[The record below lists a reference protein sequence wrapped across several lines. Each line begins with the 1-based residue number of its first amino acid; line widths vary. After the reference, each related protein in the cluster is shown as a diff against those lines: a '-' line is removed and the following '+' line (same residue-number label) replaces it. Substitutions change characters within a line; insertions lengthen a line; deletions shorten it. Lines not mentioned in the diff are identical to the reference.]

1 MESATAT
8 NLEIR
13 WMIRRDMF
21 DVLDIEQRSFEF
33 PWDEDAFIRV
43 LRQRNAIGMVIEGR
57 DERIV
62 GFMIYELHRTRLHIL
77 NFAVHPDFRR
87 SGVGQQMVGKLIGK
101 LSDRRRQHIIC
112 EVRETNLQAQLFFKS
127 MGFLAINVLEDF
139 YDDTTEDAYL
149 FEYSI

>member
-1 MESATAT
+1 MAATKT
-8 NLEIR
+8 NCHIR

-33 PWDEDAFIRV
+33 PWDEDAFIRC
-43 LRQRNAIGMVIEGR
+43 LRQRNAIGMVIEK

-62 GFMIYELHRTRLHIL
+62 GYVIYELHRTRLHII

-87 SGVGQQMVGKLIGK
+87 AGVGQQMIGKLIGK
-101 LSDRRRQHIIC
+101 LAPQRRSQILL
-112 EVRETNLQAQLFFKS
+112 EVRETNVPAQLFFRK
-127 MGFLAINVLEDF
+127 MGFLAVSVLKDF

-149 FEYSI
+149 FEYLI